1 MTTPV
6 CPSCPALH
14 THQPGTSPSP
24 WGRWLPAPAPMAV
37 LYTLTPMVR
46 SPSKYHSTVP
56 NYPSRVAIRGTLTH
70 PNPGLPQALSLG
82 LTGRQ
87 EDAPHTAL
95 AETKLLKNVVK
106 MG

>member
-1 MTTPV
+1 
-6 CPSCPALH
+6 
-14 THQPGTSPSP
+14 
-24 WGRWLPAPAPMAV
+24 MAV
-37 LYTLTPMVR
+37 LYTPTPMVR
-46 SPSKYHSTVP
+46 SPSKYYSTVP
-56 NYPSRVAIRGTLTH
+56 NYPSRVAIRDTLTH
-70 PNPGLPQALSLG
+70 PNPGLPQARSLG